1 MNRLCKIGNS
11 SSGSLYI
18 KFFIKFIT
26 ENISDNEMKI
36 CISDDTDYI
45 S

>member
-18 KFFIKFIT
+18 YIKFIT